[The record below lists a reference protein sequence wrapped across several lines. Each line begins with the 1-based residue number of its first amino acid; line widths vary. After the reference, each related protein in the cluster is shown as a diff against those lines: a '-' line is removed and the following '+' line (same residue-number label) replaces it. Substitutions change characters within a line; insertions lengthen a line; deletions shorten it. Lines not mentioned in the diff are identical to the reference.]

1 MWGKYHFESAV
12 MSEVSCIICE
22 ARAQKIFE
30 VLILRK
36 YPRDL
41 YRCDVCGGCFFPNP
55 DWLSEAYSKAISD
68 LDTGIIERGLDIANV
83 VTPFLFLSKLRH
95 ASVLDYGGG
104 LGVLARILRDRG
116 FDASSYDPLAESVF
130 SLPKTSHQHFDF
142 VTMVEVFEHLED
154 PVTTITELSEQTNLI
169 FISTLCIPGGVIDTN
184 WWYLLADTG
193 QHINFPTKSSLETL
207 AKKIGWTLT
216 SNGNNLHLLSRYSP
230 SKAQRFLVKHQRISW
245 LLGFLSYPLIRSR
258 SLTASDLVKKT
269 KEIYKQ

>member
-1 MWGKYHFESAV
+1 

-22 ARAQKIFE
+22 ARAKKLFE
-30 VLILRK
+30 VQILRK
-36 YPRDL
+36 YSRDL
-41 YRCDVCGGCFFPNP
+41 YQCDSCKACFFPNP
-55 DWLSEAYSKAISD
+55 DWLMEAYSKAISD

-154 PVTTITELSEQTNLI
+154 PVTTIIELSEQTNLI
-169 FISTLCIPGGVIDTN
+169 FISTLCIPGGGMNTD

-193 QHINFPTKSSLETL
+193 QHINFPTKSSLEIL

-216 SNGNNLHLLSRYSP
+216 SNGSNLHLLSRYSP
-230 SKAQRFLVKHQRISW
+230 SKNQRFVVRYQKISW
-245 LLGFLSYPLIRSR
+245 LLGFLMYPLLRKR
-258 SLTASDLVKKT
+258 SLTALDLKGKT
-269 KEIYKQ
+269 EEIYKQ